1 MTPPTRLLAA
11 LLVLFVLDMLS
22 VHNAAE
28 ANGYLEL
35 QVFKYY
41 DLVRKASGECCAK
54 PSLIAESLGVCD
66 VSCDNVLEVTL
77 PCYSESPNED
87 DSICY
92 KKASTPAAT
101 IGPFETEPEVIQP
114 GEPVSAIQSHT
125 FPNDSQV
132 IRIPFD
138 GPFEVYEGGR

>member
-11 LLVLFVLDMLS
+11 FLFLFVPDTLR

-54 PSLIAESLGVCD
+54 PSPIAESLGVCD

-92 KKASTPAAT
+92 KKAATPAAPP
-101 IGPFETEPEVIQP
+101 IGPFETDPEVIQP
-114 GEPVSAIQSHT
+114 GELVSAIQSHT

-138 GPFEVYEGGR
+138 GPFEV